1 MKHKKKAVSLALVAT
16 LAFAACGDKKDSG
29 GSESSTTAAGSTETT
44 VAVPTTS
51 GKADDSQN
59 VTAFVE
65 ETGGLSA
72 TADGITE
79 GGTLHI
85 LDSATGAT
93 NLDPQRIYTGADLGF
108 LGSTITR
115 TLTSYKAVSGTDGTT
130 LVADLATDTGTATDG
145 AKTWTFTL
153 RDGITY
159 EDGSAIVCA
168 DIQYGVS
175 RTWAHDVTGDEG
187 PLYAL
192 QYLDVAEDY
201 PGPYTATAEQQAAFS
216 SGVECK
222 DDKTIVFHLKLP
234 VGDFNYTVALL
245 AFAPV
250 PKAADTG
257 DKYTLKPISSGPFK
271 IESYTEGD
279 SLVMVRN
286 DKWSQAS
293 DTVRSPHLD
302 KIIWHFGLDES
313 VIDERMIADQGDDQ
327 AAIVYGGLQP
337 QNLQT
342 VFGDDKFKDRR
353 TDGYDGFVSYTMVN
367 LKTVNCVA
375 VRKAIWLALDREAL
389 RTAAGGPYTG
399 TFASGFINPRLS
411 ADFADNKLPDGLNA
425 DGTPNVDA
433 AKAALEEA
441 KADPKCADAYKLA
454 TETGMRFDH
463 GDTELWKKIIA
474 IWIDSLGA
482 AGLKIVDNPIEP
494 SKYYATINQ
503 NPGDLMRAGWAADWN
518 NASTV
523 IPPLFIK
530 DGGFAYNLTWEDPA
544 YPEFSAKVLAAQGET
559 DRAKQAAEWKE
570 LNQWLVDNVW
580 NIPGSFTR
588 GQNLVGSK
596 VRNAYQ
602 WYPFGWYSVGNIG
615 LAA

>member
-1 MKHKKKAVSLALVAT
+1 MRHSRKLSGLVLGAVLAL
-16 LAFAACGDKKDSG
+16 AACG
-29 GSESSTTAAGSTETT
+29 GSDNDNATSDTSATADTTAGSDTTAA
-44 VAVPTTS
+44 AN
-51 GKADDSQN
+51 DSAN
-59 VTAFVE
+59 VTGFQE
-65 ETGGLSA
+65 ETGGVSA
-72 TADGITE
+72 SADGIAD

-85 LDSATGAT
+85 LDEATGAT

-115 TLTSYKAVSGTDGTT
+115 TLTSYKAVAGTDGTT
-130 LVADLATDTGTATDG
+130 LVADLATDTGTASAD

-153 RDGITY
+153 RDGVTF
-159 EDGSAIVCA
+159 EDGAAITCA

-187 PLYAL
+187 PMYAI

-201 PGPYTATAEQQAAFS
+201 PGPYKATAAQQTAFS

-222 DDKTIVFHLKLP
+222 DDKTVIFHLKQG

-257 DKYTLKPISSGPFK
+257 DKYTLKPVSSGPFK

-286 DKWSQAS
+286 DKWTQAS
-293 DTVRSPHLD
+293 DEVRTPHLD
-302 KIIWHFGLDES
+302 KIIWHFGLDPN
-313 VIDERMIADQGDDQ
+313 VIDERLIADQGDDQ
-327 AAIVYGGLQP
+327 AAITYGALQP

-367 LKTVNCVA
+367 LKTVNCVQI
-375 VRKAIWLALDREAL
+375 RKAIWLAIDREAL

-411 ADFADNKLPDGLNA
+411 VDYKDNTLPEGLNA
-425 DGTPNVDA
+425 DGTPNVEA
-433 AKAALEEA
+433 AKALLEEA

-482 AGLKIVDNPIEP
+482 AGIKIVDNPIEP
-494 SKYYATINQ
+494 SKYYATINE

-530 DGGFAYNLTWEDPA
+530 DGGFAYNNTWDDSA
-544 YPEFSAKVLAAQGET
+544 YPEFAKKVAAAQAET
-559 DRAKQAAEWKE
+559 DRTKQAAAWQE

-580 NIPGSFTR
+580 NIPGSYTR

-596 VRNAYQ
+596 VRNGFQ

-615 LAA
+615 LAG

>member
-1 MKHKKKAVSLALVAT
+1 MRHSRKLSGLVLGAVLAL
-16 LAFAACGDKKDSG
+16 AACG
-29 GSESSTTAAGSTETT
+29 SSDNNA
-44 VAVPTTS
+44 TS
-51 GKADDSQN
+51 D
-59 VTAFVE
+59 T
-65 ETGGLSA
+65 SA
-72 TADGITE
+72 TADTTAGSDTTAAANDSSNVTGFVEQDGGASASADGIVD

-85 LDSATGAT
+85 LDQATGAT

-108 LGSTITR
+108 LGTTITR
-115 TLTSYKAVSGTDGTT
+115 TLTSYKAVAGTDGTT
-130 LVADLATDTGTATDG
+130 LVADLATDTGTASDG

-153 RDGITY
+153 RDGGTF
-159 EDGSAIVCA
+159 EDGSAITCA

-187 PLYAL
+187 PLYAI

-201 PGPYTATAEQQAAFS
+201 PGPYKATAAQQEAFS
-216 SGVECK
+216 KGVECK
-222 DDKTIVFHLKLP
+222 DDKTIVFHLKVA

-257 DKYTLKPISSGPFK
+257 DKYTLKPVSSGPYK

-286 DKWSQAS
+286 DKWSQAT
-293 DTVRSPHLD
+293 DEVRTPHVD
-302 KIIWHFGLDES
+302 KIIWHFGLDEN

-327 AAIVYGGLQP
+327 AAIVYGALLP

-342 VFGDDKFKDRR
+342 VFEDDKFKDRR

-367 LKTVNCVA
+367 LKTVNCLA
-375 VRKAIWLALDREAL
+375 IRKAIWLAIDREAL

-399 TFASGFINPRLS
+399 TFATGFINPRLS
-411 ADFADNKLPDGLNA
+411 VDFADNTLPEGLNA
-425 DGTPNVDA
+425 DGTPNVEA
-433 AKAALEEA
+433 AKALMDEA

-474 IWIDSLGA
+474 IWIDSLGK
-482 AGLKIVDNPIEP
+482 AGIKINDNPIEP
-494 SKYYATINQ
+494 SKYYATINE

-530 DGGFAYNLTWEDPA
+530 DGGFAYNNTWDDPA
-544 YPEFSAKVLAAQGET
+544 YPEFAAKVAAAQAET
-559 DRAKQAAEWKE
+559 DRPTQAAAWKE

-580 NIPGSFTR
+580 NIPGSYTR

-596 VRNAYQ
+596 IRNGFQ

-615 LAA
+615 LAG

>member
-1 MKHKKKAVSLALVAT
+1 MRHSRKLSGLVLGAVLAL
-16 LAFAACGDKKDSG
+16 AACGGSDNDS
-29 GSESSTTAAGSTETT
+29 A
-44 VAVPTTS
+44 TS
-51 GKADDSQN
+51 D
-59 VTAFVE
+59 T
-65 ETGGLSA
+65 SA
-72 TADGITE
+72 TADTTAGSDTTAAANDSSNVTGFVEEAGGISASADGIAD

-85 LDSATGAT
+85 LDEATGAT

-115 TLTSYKAVSGTDGTT
+115 TLTSYKAVAGTDGTS
-130 LVADLATDTGTATDG
+130 LVADLATDTGTASAD

-153 RDGITY
+153 RDGVTF
-159 EDGSAIVCA
+159 EDGSAITCA

-187 PLYAL
+187 PMYAI

-201 PGPYTATAEQQAAFS
+201 PGPYKATEAQQTAFS
-216 SGVECK
+216 SGVECQ
-222 DDKTIVFHLKLP
+222 DDKTVIFHLKQG

-257 DKYTLKPISSGPFK
+257 DKYTLKPVSSGPFK

-286 DKWSQAS
+286 DKWTQAS
-293 DTVRSPHLD
+293 DEVRTPHLD
-302 KIIWHFGLDES
+302 KIIWHFGLDPN
-313 VIDERMIADQGDDQ
+313 VIDERLIADQGDDQ
-327 AAIVYGGLQP
+327 AAITYGALQP

-375 VRKAIWLALDREAL
+375 IRKAIWLAIDREAL

-411 ADFADNKLPDGLNA
+411 VDYKDNTLPEGLNA

-433 AKAALEEA
+433 AKALLEEA

-482 AGLKIVDNPIEP
+482 AGIKIIDNPIEP
-494 SKYYATINQ
+494 SKYYATINE

-530 DGGFAYNLTWEDPA
+530 DGGFAYNNTWDDPA
-544 YPEFSAKVLAAQGET
+544 YAEFAAKVAAAQAET
-559 DRAKQAAEWKE
+559 DRPKQAAAWQE

-580 NIPGSFTR
+580 NIPGSYTR

-596 VRNAYQ
+596 VRNAFQ

-615 LAA
+615 LAG